1 MKHTHRLI
9 HFLAPSRALERAAAE
24 WVVRSRD
31 GLTAAEQSE
40 LDSWLAECASHA
52 EVYAEM
58 RETLGLLGQLRD
70 TSFAPL
76 AAPKLMR
83 IQDARDDSCN
93 RTRRLFRFAPAG
105 IAAAA
110 ALAIAAV
117 TWMPTSPEKSYAESA
132 TTEVGDLRQ
141 LTLPDGSVVHLNTDS
156 VIDVAYSAK
165 KREVHLSR
173 GEAFFTVARDRHRPF
188 HVRTSSVSVHAI
200 GTAFNVRCREA
211 AVEVL
216 VQEGKVSVDPVEP
229 TPKLETPQQT
239 RNSARRLAT
248 NHKVLSAGERALIST
263 AESANGHVI
272 PVVVSAVEQA
282 QIASALAWQSR
293 RLEFS
298 DSSLSE
304 VVAEFNR
311 YNRHKLTIGDPTLAT
326 MTFGGVFASNG
337 YESLVEVLEQSF
349 GVVAER
355 KDNVTILRR
364 AQ

>member
-1 MKHTHRLI
+1 MKLTRRLI
-9 HFLAPSRALERAAAE
+9 DFLTPSRTLECAAAK
-24 WVVRSRD
+24 WVLRSRD
-31 GLTAAEQSE
+31 GLSAAEQSE
-40 LDSWLAECASHA
+40 FDRWLAANANHA

-58 RETLGLLGQLRD
+58 RETLDLLGQLRD

-76 AAPKLMR
+76 ATPNLVR
-83 IQDARDDSCN
+83 FQDSRYDSYN
-93 RTRRLFRFAPAG
+93 RTRRLLRFAPAG

-110 ALAIAAV
+110 AFAIAAV
-117 TWMPTSPEKSYAESA
+117 TWMPQSPEKSYAQSA

-141 LTLPDGSVVHLNTDS
+141 LDLPDGSVVHLNTDS
-156 VIDVAYSAK
+156 VLSVAYSAK
-165 KREVHLSR
+165 EREVHLLR

-216 VQEGKVSVDPVEP
+216 VQEGKVSVDPTEP
-229 TPKLETPQQT
+229 SPSPEIPQQT
-239 RNSARRLAT
+239 RIPARRSPT
-248 NHKVLSAGERALIST
+248 NHHVLSAGERALIST
-263 AESANGHVI
+263 AENANGHI
-272 PVVVSAVEQA
+272 MPVVVSAVEKA

-298 DSSLSE
+298 DSPLSE

-311 YNRHKLTIGDPTLAT
+311 YNQHKLTIGDPALAT
-326 MTFGGVFASNG
+326 VTFGGVFASNG

-349 GVVAER
+349 GVAAER